1 MRWRRE
7 VRRCLILF
15 VLIEEEIW
23 ASVSWFIRCTISF
36 PVIVSGLTSLLFTF
50 FFFSFLQ
57 ELIKEKDQIS
67 TKDGYRPSFSSFQQ
81 FPLTV
86 LAPSLPPSYSL
97 SALPSSLRHHISSCV
112 ISSAW
117 PISSYLSFQV
127 PTLWLRCPA
136 RWADR
141 YLLIFLNKPR
151 RIRCDNSK

>member
-1 MRWRRE
+1 MKAGGASLPDLICLNRRGNLSF
-7 VRRCLILF
+7 CLLVHSLHYF
-15 VLIEEEIW
+15 F
-23 ASVSWFIRCTISF
+23 SCYSF
-36 PVIVSGLTSLLFTF
+36 RLNVTSLYLFF
-50 FFFSFLQ
+50 VCFLQ

-151 RIRCDNSK
+151 QIRCDNSK